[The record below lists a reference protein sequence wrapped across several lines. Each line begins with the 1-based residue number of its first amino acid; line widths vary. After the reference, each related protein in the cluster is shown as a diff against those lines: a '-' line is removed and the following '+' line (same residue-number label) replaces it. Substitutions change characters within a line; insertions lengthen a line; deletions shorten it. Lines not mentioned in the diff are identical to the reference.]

1 MQEDNEAIKVKR
13 RKQLTLTVTPLA
25 GRLFGAWTAM
35 AAVVRL
41 LAAYDI
47 SNQG

>member
-1 MQEDNEAIKVKR
+1 MA
-13 RKQLTLTVTPLA
+13 VTPLA

-35 AAVVRL
+35 AAVVRA

-47 SNQG
+47 SNKG